1 MDSKERLEN
10 LLDDILR
17 KAKEK
22 GIDVGKKNLSQL
34 AITWIREWSIK

>member
-10 LLDDILR
+10 LLDDILQQ
-17 KAKEK
+17 AKKK
-22 GIDVGKKNLSQL
+22 GIDVGKENLSRL